1 MTIISQVFKFFK
13 KNIFVDIKDYI
24 IRLVNRFKKAYAE
37 LNPQSEAAQ
46 ALMNAQ
52 DKLEKIQKLWVEGV
66 VAAAEVRDQ
75 VQINESKTKGKNS
88 DRDVDNYTEKEYN
101 GFEWVRK
108 YDIISSGLGKM
119 YVADERFKK
128 NIDKYGE
135 GTAEFASK
143 AIAVFCQ
150 EK

>member
-24 IRLVNRFKKAYAE
+24 IRLANRLKKAYAE

-52 DKLEKIQKLWVEGV
+52 GKLENIQKLWVEGV

-75 VQINESKTKGKNS
+75 VQTNEPQTEDKNS
-88 DRDVDNYTEKEYN
+88 DMDVDNYTEKEYN
-101 GFEWVRK
+101 GFE
-108 YDIISSGLGKM
+108 
-119 YVADERFKK
+119 
-128 NIDKYGE
+128 
-135 GTAEFASK
+135 
-143 AIAVFCQ
+143 
-150 EK
+150 